1 MRAYVPEYDLVAPES
16 LAETLRIISREPGV
30 WRPIAGGT
38 DLMVL
43 FEAGKLPYRKLLSL
57 SRIAELRGFTASE
70 SHVTLGALTTYTD
83 VLRSPMMHR
92 EFPLLVKAASWTGAV
107 ATQNRGTL
115 AGNIANASPAAD
127 SSPALLV
134 YDAEIQLVSERG
146 PRWVDYWEFHTG
158 YKTTA
163 MDPDEIIGYISLPRT
178 TGGCVHYLRKVG
190 TRGAQAISK
199 VALAGLAK
207 MNAGKVEHI
216 RLALGS
222 VAPVPFLCVETEGV
236 LTGRTLDQAAIQ
248 EAKEKI
254 AAEIAPIDDI
264 RSTADYRRQVTVN
277 LLQEFLE
284 RLLKTP

>member
-1 MRAYVPEYDLVAPES
+1 MRAYVPNYDLVAPES
-16 LAETLRIISREPGV
+16 LPETLRLISREPGV

-43 FEAGKLPYRKLLSL
+43 FEAGKLPYRKLVSL
-57 SRIAELRGFTASE
+57 ARIADLRGFTASE
-70 SHVTLGALTTYTD
+70 SHVTIGALTTYTD
-83 VLRSPMMHR
+83 IQRSDVMRR
-92 EFPLLVKAASWTGAV
+92 EFPLLVMAASWTGAV

-115 AGNIANASPAAD
+115 GGNIANASPAAD

-134 YDAEIQLVSERG
+134 YDAEIQLLSDRG
-146 PRWVDYWEFHTG
+146 PRWVNYWEFHTG

-163 MDPDEIIGYISLPRT
+163 MHPDEIIACISLPRT
-178 TGGCVHYLRKVG
+178 AGGCVQYLRKVG

-216 RLALGS
+216 RLAIGS

-236 LTGRTLDQAAIQ
+236 LAGRLLDREVIG
-248 EAKEKI
+248 EAKEQI

-264 RSTADYRRQVTVN
+264 RSTADYRRRVTVN
-277 LLQEFLE
+277 LLEEFLE
-284 RLLKTP
+284 SLLQNP

>member
-1 MRAYVPEYDLVAPES
+1 MRAYVPEYDLVAPDS
-16 LAETLRIISREPGV
+16 LSETLRLISREPGI

-38 DLMVL
+38 DIMVL

-57 SRIAELRGFTASE
+57 SRIPELRGFTASE

-83 VLRSPMMHR
+83 IQRNEIMRR
-92 EFPLLVKAASWTGAV
+92 EFPLLVKAASWTGAI

-134 YDAEIQLVSERG
+134 YDAEIQMISERG
-146 PRWVDYWEFHTG
+146 PRWVNYWEFHTG
-158 YKTTA
+158 YKTTVIH
-163 MDPDEIIGYISLPRT
+163 PDEIIGYISLPRT
-178 TGGCVHYLRKVG
+178 ASACVHYLRKVG

-207 MNAGKVEHI
+207 MNAGTVEHI
-216 RLALGS
+216 RIALGS

-236 LTGRTLDQAAIQ
+236 LAGRRLDHSVIQ

-254 AAEIAPIDDI
+254 ADETAPIDDI
-264 RSTADYRRQVTVN
+264 RSTAGYRRRVTIN
-277 LLQEFLE
+277 LLEEFLE
-284 RLLKTP
+284 SLLQNP

>member
-1 MRAYVPEYDLVAPES
+1 MRAYVPDYDLVAPES

-57 SRIAELRGFTASE
+57 SRLAELRGLTASE
-70 SHVTLGALTTYTD
+70 SHVTLCALATYTD
-83 VLRSPMMHR
+83 VQRSEVMQS

-146 PRWVDYWEFHTG
+146 PRWVDYWNFHTG
-158 YKTTA
+158 YKTTV
-163 MDPDEIIGYISLPRT
+163 MHPDEIIGYISLPRT
-178 TGGCVHYLRKVG
+178 TGGCVQYLRKVG

-199 VALAGLAK
+199 VALAGVAR
-207 MNAGKVEHI
+207 MNAGTVEHI
-216 RLALGS
+216 RIALGS
-222 VAPVPFLCVETEGV
+222 VAPVPFLCVETEG
-236 LTGRTLDQAAIQ
+236 LLSGRKLDRSAIG

-254 AAEIAPIDDI
+254 AGEIAPIGDI
-264 RSTADYRRQVTVN
+264 RSTADYRRQVTIN
-277 LLQEFLE
+277 LLEEFLE
-284 RLLKTP
+284 SLLQNP